1 MMPLV
6 DNMDSDDDEEE
17 EITGV
22 HINDDVEDGVP
33 GVPQVDD
40 MDAKYG
46 ARSGKHNLRAC
57 KPRSYSHLHS
67 ITAQTGPEESKVT
80 EGETLATEQMS
91 MKCGLKVFGQM
102 VLMLLD
108 QKSTSC
114 MSEQ

>member
-46 ARSGKHNLRAC
+46 ARSGKHNLRA
-57 KPRSYSHLHS
+57 
-67 ITAQTGPEESKVT
+67 
-80 EGETLATEQMS
+80 
-91 MKCGLKVFGQM
+91 
-102 VLMLLD
+102 
-108 QKSTSC
+108 
-114 MSEQ
+114 